1 MSLESRLTAAVVIK
15 TLILQSVIIASYYIG
30 VLNGFLVTTK
40 TSISKDTAFLPIV
53 GSSYPSSPRSGFAT
67 HFWVA
72 ALESVVFKSVPII
85 VRARFVLQQ
94 QPTNLYIL

>member
-1 MSLESRLTAAVVIK
+1 MSLESRLTAAFVIK

-30 VLNGFLVTTK
+30 VLNGSTK